1 VLLGSINAAAEI
13 GDYSK
18 DILKALD
25 ADVITP
31 MIKGLPKL
39 RQKVA
44 MPTSTTI
51 NKSVGVANEGGSDR
65 IANKMF
71 INLVLQIFNLSIQLD
86 SKDHMMS

>member
-1 VLLGSINAAAEI
+1 
-13 GDYSK
+13 
-18 DILKALD
+18 LKALD

-44 MPTSTTI
+44 MPSSTSITKT
-51 NKSVGVANEGGSDR
+51 VGATNEVSDR

-86 SKDHMMS
+86 SKDQMMS

>member
-1 VLLGSINAAAEI
+1 MLGSINAAAEI

-51 NKSVGVANEGGSDR
+51 NKSVGVTNEGGSDR

>member
-1 VLLGSINAAAEI
+1 LLGSINAAAEI

-51 NKSVGVANEGGSDR
+51 NMSVGVNNEGGSDR

>member
-1 VLLGSINAAAEI
+1 
-13 GDYSK
+13 
-18 DILKALD
+18 
-25 ADVITP
+25 

-51 NKSVGVANEGGSDR
+51 NKNVGVTNEGGSDR

-71 INLVLQIFNLSIQLD
+71 INLVLQIFNLSIQID

>member
-1 VLLGSINAAAEI
+1 
-13 GDYSK
+13 
-18 DILKALD
+18 
-25 ADVITP
+25 

-51 NKSVGVANEGGSDR
+51 NKSVGVTNEGSDR

>member
-1 VLLGSINAAAEI
+1 
-13 GDYSK
+13 
-18 DILKALD
+18 
-25 ADVITP
+25 

-51 NKSVGVANEGGSDR
+51 NKSVGVNNEGGSDR

>member
-1 VLLGSINAAAEI
+1 MLLGSINAAAEI

-25 ADVITP
+25 SDVITP

-51 NKSVGVANEGGSDR
+51 HKSVGVTNEGSDR